1 MFAEQVFDPEG
12 ITESGMSVVCA
23 STLRSLKDR
32 HSRDHPTGGG
42 APLTTGYWLGS
53 LRDGVVGRK
62 VAGSI

>member
-12 ITESGMSVVCA
+12 ITESGLSVVCA
-23 STLRSLKDR
+23 STLRSLQDR
-32 HSRDHPTGGG
+32 HATTPTGGG

-62 VAGSI
+62 VAGTI